1 MSTRKTYLVIAL
13 IIVNVL
19 AAFITK
25 ADIDP
30 NVNQINSIN
39 VGAIYGQEA
48 VCSNQANVNYSV
60 DPVAGAITY
69 NWVVPAGASIVS
81 GQGTSSITMNFGSS
95 FGDICVAVDDGTGFG
110 TPSCLTTYYVF
121 KTAAPD
127 TIRDHSILFVPD
139 KQLPIALMKIQ
150 SQQTIIGYFP
160 FTHVNCG
167 RRNTSTIQVLVD
179 TGFVGGFTCF

>member
-25 ADIDP
+25 AGIDP

-110 TPSCLTTYYVF
+110 TPSCLTTYYAYS
-121 KTAAPD
+121 KPAAPD
-127 TIRDHSILFVPD
+127 TIYGPL
-139 KQLPIALMKIQ
+139 
-150 SQQTIIGYFP
+150 
-160 FTHVNCG
+160 
-167 RRNTSTIQVLVD
+167 NTV
-179 TGFVGGFTCF
+179 